1 MTHQSGDTP
10 GVIAPPPLI
19 TVGLIAGGFIL
30 DSFWPVSLPDLALD
44 PLPGILALTAGF
56 LVSAWTVLEF
66 VRHGTN
72 LDPYRPTTAIITTG
86 PFRFSRNPIYLA
98 FALMHAGV
106 GIWTGK
112 LWVVAMLLPAI
123 AIVRYGVIAPE
134 ERYLERKFGDAY
146 VAYKNSVRRWL

>member
-1 MTHQSGDTP
+1 MTRQSDDTP

-72 LDPYRPTTAIITTG
+72 PDPYRPTTAIITTG

-106 GIWTGK
+106 GIWSESSATP
-112 LWVVAMLLPAI
+112 MS
-123 AIVRYGVIAPE
+123 RT
-134 ERYLERKFGDAY
+134 RTR
-146 VAYKNSVRRWL
+146 